1 MDLDI
6 CEKLDQTV
14 DMLCSILSDC
24 FSSLFAS
31 IYSEIGIF
39 QMMLLS
45 LFAVTKL
52 LCNKVE
58 IGILSILKQCVLL
71 FMVRFSVSLVYPVY
85 V

>member
-6 CEKLDQTV
+6 CGKLDQTV
-14 DMLCSILSDC
+14 DILCSILSDC

-31 IYSEIGIF
+31 IFSEIGIF
-39 QMMLLS
+39 QMLLS
-45 LFAVTKL
+45 RFAVTKL

-58 IGILSILKQCVLL
+58 IGIRVFKKQCVLL
-71 FMVRFSVSLVYPVY
+71 FMVRFSVTLVYPVY